1 MPIYN
6 QPIVQIQNGL
16 GGMDKDTSYSF
27 ADLQGNSIFSPLDY
41 ADALNIRPLSSGQSG
56 SFANEVVLGNGSKL
70 FSVGQVQD
78 QNQIGTFP
86 VFGGDV
92 SVQYS
97 WEIYDAFGN
106 MIYNGNSTV
115 YGSPS
120 QPTVGADI
128 VTSILTA
135 TGAGY
140 DVFYSSGKI
149 TIENTDGDPF
159 TLKIG
164 YAIDGGV
171 LQYYPFTITQELIQ
185 GRSGNFLTPI
195 SSLDILG
202 DLFILSTDGT
212 GANTVSEIGVMTYN
226 GSAYTYTKLLRTT
239 ELGLDWMYL
248 PEMTG
253 ERSLD
258 SARLYWVDNKN
269 YDRVFVYNGA
279 YVTNGA
285 LNFVDSDNFYAYG
298 SIDNQTRQQV
308 SQDGSVLTFTNQ
320 YSTNGNLKSGTKRY
334 CLTFVNQ
341 YGINSEFTMLGNP
354 VFVSPNLLSGGTDAQ
369 QTTKYNEFTVTGV
382 DPNVFPF
389 VRLAVVEY
397 YNTSVAISLLPKV
410 ATNNNTITLYH
421 RGNEVVQSLDAGQ
434 LGLYNVEILY
444 SHNNLIL
451 DNRYVK
457 SNFTERIDYDFTD
470 AAQLLTLTTDV
481 FLTDADDQYIT
492 STPTTAKGTYDP
504 LVAQYVGYM
513 DNETYRF
520 GLRVEYEGGFM
531 SKAFWIGD
539 KTITPSEMSDYA
551 SFGACLTD
559 SSNDPANTRHRC
571 VKVGNWS
578 AFWSAIGS
586 EADRITRVHIVR
598 TPCIPEVL
606 GTGIINACAQLASNG
621 GYDYYVP
628 YFYDV
633 SGVNNAGAGNMQIL
647 RDGSKCNFISPDFLF
662 TDQVPFYQNNDYIN
676 IVDNFVSKGGSA
688 YNLLT
693 SGTQNVYG
701 DAYQNDSSFGY
712 SIIINFTGFF
722 ETPTSDY
729 VTNNSIS
736 NFQSLNASNRG
747 VKYDSNYY
755 NSSDKIGLGGNDI
768 LEMNLITKFASAGN
782 RFYFNPILKSSIITG
797 VPTFSPYDSYYG
809 NYIQYVRPLGS
820 NKYGDPLDNIWIP
833 TNYSQP
839 VNDTTSLSVMG
850 GDTFT
855 QKTVVKVSTLIDNS
869 QLNPSQ
875 NSFGNANL
883 LFSFYSQNRVDTSM
897 RTNAALLGR
906 LENSG
911 LTFGDTI
918 GYFAEEFI
926 DESFDIQRQYTTRL
940 DEQAYSTYDPYA
952 KDVPHKYTRILY
964 SQLKPVNSLID
975 YYLDFKPLNFRDLD
989 ASNGD
994 ISHMI
999 VFNGELVTF
1008 QKRKFQRQF
1017 FNNDG
1022 ILQSDSNYDIIV
1034 GNGSVLTRRGQTLTN
1049 YGTDKKWSVV
1059 RGKSRGGDDLVM
1071 WWSTELGS
1079 LLRLGSDGCVV
1090 ISDISKLNRFVLEAC
1105 GVLDT
1110 AVETT
1115 LNWGSFL
1122 HGVYDHRNREFTWT
1136 ARAMK
1141 DYPDWSYDYPYE
1153 VGDIVK
1159 YDQFQQTQ
1167 NPSCFDNIP
1176 FLFRC
1181 KLSGIS
1187 MSPPTKDTPDIMW
1200 DYIPFTDKNYYA
1212 LFTLSY
1218 SLIKDRFHSFYGFR
1232 TRLYMPWKDRYL
1244 TPCPMTRQNAIQS
1257 NTISD
1262 VYLSD
1267 NGEAGAFYESE
1278 LLLPLAGFSNS
1289 SDPYELNYTSASTA
1303 FQYDFYRFFIY
1314 VPEVSDFKYF
1324 FREVKT
1330 NSVVL
1335 YEPWNNAIDIS
1346 TKDVYVGL
1354 CWGEEPYIEF
1364 LLNTDPVSY
1373 KRPKAIQVQSTLE
1386 PVRVDFVTDQNR
1398 TGNQTSVAQ
1407 TSFLTSRNENNSNKS
1422 DFRLKDNHYEAGIRN
1437 QTNGHETD
1445 NTLYDKVLNSTWWKT
1460 KIKFEVGLKARL
1472 NQLVNRFTGNMRNI
1486 S

>member
-1 MPIYN
+1 MPQFN
-6 QPIVQIQNGL
+6 QPIVQIQNAL
-16 GGMDKDTSYSF
+16 GGMDKDTSYTL
-27 ADLQGNSIFSPLDY
+27 ADLQGNAVFNPNDY
-41 ADALNIRPLSSGQSG
+41 ADALNFRPLSQGQSG
-56 SFANEVVLGNGSKL
+56 SFANEVVLGNGAKVISI
-70 FSVGQVQD
+70 GQVSD

-86 VFGGDV
+86 VFGCDTQIVYQWQIFDV
-92 SVQYS
+92 YNTYPPTYQGNAT
-97 WEIYDAFGN
+97 IYGANPDDIIGAA
-106 MIYNGNSTV
+106 IE
-115 YGSPS
+115 
-120 QPTVGADI
+120 ADI
-128 VTSILTA
+128 LTSTL
-135 TGAGY
+135 GE
-140 DVFYSSGKI
+140 YSVSYLNGVL

-159 TLKIG
+159 NFTIG

-171 LQYYPFTITQELIQ
+171 LQYYPFTITQEWIQ
-185 GRSGNFLTPI
+185 GHDGNFLTPI

-298 SIDNQTRQQV
+298 SIDNQTKQQV

-481 FLTDADDQYIT
+481 FLTDSDDQYIT

-559 SSNDPANTRHRC
+559 TDNDPANTRHRC

-989 ASNGD
+989 AVNGY
-994 ISHMI
+994 ISHMV
-999 VFNGELVTF
+999 VFNGELFTF
-1008 QKRKFQRQF
+1008 QQRKLQRQF

-1022 ILQSDSNYDIIV
+1022 ILQADSSDIIV
-1034 GNGSVLTRRGQTLTN
+1034 GNGSVLSRRGVTFSN
-1049 YGTDKKWSVV
+1049 YGTNQKWGVI
-1059 RGKSRGGDDLVM
+1059 RGKSRGGDDLLM
-1071 WWSTELGS
+1071 WWSTEYGCI
-1079 LLRLGSDGCVV
+1079 LRLGSDGIVV
-1090 ISDISKLNRFVLEAC
+1090 MSDISKINRATLEASSIIN
-1105 GVLDT
+1105 V
-1110 AVETT
+1110 ASNSSM
-1115 LNWGSFL
+1115 NWGSVL
-1122 HGVYDHRNREFTWT
+1122 NGVFDHKNREFTWT
-1136 ARAMK
+1136 VRAMK
-1141 DYPDWSYDYPYE
+1141 SFDPFVGDYPYE

-1159 YDQFQQTQ
+1159 YDYYQQTQ

-1176 FLFRC
+1176 FLYRC
-1181 KLSGIS
+1181 KVSGVS
-1187 MSPPTKDTPDIMW
+1187 MNPPTEDSDMW
-1200 DYIPFTDKNYYA
+1200 EYIPFTDKNYYA

-1218 SLIKDRFHSFYGFR
+1218 SLIKERFHSYYGFR
-1232 TRLYMPWKDRYL
+1232 TRLYMPWTNTYL
-1244 TPCPMTRQNAIQS
+1244 TPCPMTRQDAIHS

-1262 VYLSD
+1262 VHLAD
-1267 NGEAGAFYESE
+1267 NGVAGAFFESD
-1278 LLLPLAGFSNS
+1278 LLSPLAGFSNT
-1289 SDPYELNYTSASTA
+1289 SDEYELAYTGANVA
-1303 FQYDFYRFFIY
+1303 FPYSFYRYFIQ
-1314 VPEVSDFKYF
+1314 VPQVSDFKYF
-1324 FREVKT
+1324 IREVKT

-1335 YEPWNNAIDIS
+1335 YEPWDNAIDIS
-1346 TKDVYVGL
+1346 NEDVYVGL
-1354 CWGEEPYIEF
+1354 SWGEEPYLEF
-1364 LLNTDPVSY
+1364 LGNVDPVGY

-1386 PVRVDFVTDQNR
+1386 PVKVDFVTDENR
-1398 TGNQTSVAQ
+1398 QSNYSPISQ
-1407 TSFLTSRNENNSNKS
+1407 TSFLTNRNDNNSNKS
-1422 DFRLKDNHYEAGIRN
+1422 DFRLKDNHYEAGVRN
-1437 QTNGHETD
+1437 QTNGHENN
-1445 NTLYDKVLNSTWWKT
+1445 NTLYDKFLNSTWWKT
-1460 KIKFEVGLKARL
+1460 KVKARVGLVTRI
-1472 NQLVNRFTGNMRNI
+1472 NQLVSRFSGNMRNI
-1486 S
+1486 T